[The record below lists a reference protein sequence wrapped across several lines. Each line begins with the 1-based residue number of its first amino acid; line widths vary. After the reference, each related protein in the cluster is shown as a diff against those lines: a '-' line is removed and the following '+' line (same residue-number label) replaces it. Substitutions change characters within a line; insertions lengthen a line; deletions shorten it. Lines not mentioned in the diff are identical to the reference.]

1 MNQRILSYILAFI
14 FLASGGA
21 KLLSMSFEI
30 EAFERWG
37 YPIEFMYFTGI
48 VECLGALG
56 LLVPRLSSLA
66 SACLSLLMVGAM
78 GTHFVHKEWLMLIV
92 AFLIT
97 LAAFWRGWSGRAEIK
112 ELLATL
118 RDDK

>member
-112 ELLATL
+112 EILATL
-118 RDDK
+118 KDDK